1 MHTNRKIFDVNI
13 FKRLAYFS
21 RSIYSDDISLEQATE
36 KQAEMKYLFRNLK
49 VYHQRNSEK
58 IIYRDEVLKN
68 TRTFVQGRDLIMLF
82 EDDIFP
88 LAKVSQHK
96 NPKDEK
102 YPFSNKLVDI
112 TEEVKNINRELFQK
126 HLKFQMPG
134 LMLRDL
140 YRINNKKKNNEL
152 VNMIQSGL
160 SDLEDEIEKISEK
173 KKRTGQSDRMVDIAE
188 EILDFNNQNQNQKG
202 EGLKI
207 LTPDQ
212 IHSRL

>member
-82 EDDIFP
+82 ENDIFP

-96 NPKDEK
+96 NLKDEK

-152 VNMIQSGL
+152 VKMIQSGL
-160 SDLEDEIEKISEK
+160 SDLEDEIEKISEN